1 MPNSSC
7 QNLFDLTGKV
17 AIVTGGA
24 RGLGEAIARALTN
37 HGATTVICDLN
48 LDEGHETANRIAA
61 ERTGNK
67 IQAFHCDI
75 QDDSQ
80 VRAFVADIVEQHGRI
95 DVLVNNAGVH
105 RRVDPTDFS
114 REDIDAIFSVNL
126 MGSFQMA
133 SAVGKVMI
141 GQKSG
146 SIINLSALGGGLVG
160 LGRGGS
166 AYGMTKGGIVALTRD
181 LAAEWGKHSIR
192 VNALAPG
199 WIKTPMTIA
208 LQQNGARSAKVMER
222 VPLQRWGEAIDVA
235 GAAVFLASDASTYVT
250 GHTIPID
257 GGAANVIAISDD

>member
-1 MPNSSC
+1 MPDRSH
-7 QNLFDLTGKV
+7 NLFDLTGKV

-24 RGLGEAIARALTN
+24 RGLGAAIASALTH

-48 LDEGHETANRIAA
+48 LDEANATVNRIAA
-61 ERTGNK
+61 EHDGNE
-67 IQAFHCDI
+67 IQAFRCDV

-80 VRAFVADIVEQHGRI
+80 VRAFVADVVDRHGHI

-114 REDIDAIFSVNL
+114 REDIDAIFAVNL

-133 SAVGKVMI
+133 GAVGKVMI
-141 GQKSG
+141 GQESG
-146 SIINLSALGGGLVG
+146 SIINLSALGGGVVG
-160 LGRGGS
+160 LGRSGS

-208 LQQNGARSAKVMER
+208 LQQNEERAAKVMER
-222 VPLQRWGEAIDVA
+222 VPLRRWGEATDVV
-235 GAAVFLASDASTYVT
+235 GAAVFLASDASAYVT